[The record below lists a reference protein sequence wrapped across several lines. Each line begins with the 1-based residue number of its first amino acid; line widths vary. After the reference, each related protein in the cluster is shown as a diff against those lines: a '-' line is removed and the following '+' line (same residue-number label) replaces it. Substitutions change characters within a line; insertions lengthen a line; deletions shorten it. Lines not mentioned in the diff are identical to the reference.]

1 MLGFFQKTGNQI
13 LENCF
18 TDEQVVPRGMKWA
31 RGVPVGGF
39 LVGEPAGAVSAPGSL
54 GSGGGGRH
62 SHPQRPVTPLLPAL
76 EAPVGQGERRDP
88 VICGPVWTGWPV
100 TVAQR

>member
-1 MLGFFQKTGNQI
+1 MGTG
-13 LENCF
+13 
-18 TDEQVVPRGMKWA
+18 GA
-31 RGVPVGGF
+31 RGGF

-62 SHPQRPVTPLLPAL
+62 SRPQRPVTPLRATVYGALLPAL
-76 EAPVGQGERRDP
+76 EAPVGQRERRDP